1 MTPLRMVILVVLL
14 ALASGCTHVLPYERG
29 LLALPSMTTG
39 DLAGPAEAHV
49 RAIHEGAQ
57 GGGFEMGGG
66 CGCN

>member
-1 MTPLRMVILVVLL
+1 MPFSRISVLVLL
-14 ALASGCTHVLPYERG
+14 GSLIGCTHVRPYERG
-29 LLALPSMTTG
+29 LLAHPTMTTS